1 MSIKNAYKLKALI
14 IAKLSKEGCI
24 FLAMGGRLF

>member
-1 MSIKNAYKLKALI
+1 MSIKNAYRLGVLV

-24 FLAMGGRLF
+24 SLAVKGRLS